1 MTQPGT
7 PNLRGQ
13 SQKTI
18 TPQIMESFRRQL
30 SEERSMSPAFRASR
44 SSDFSENGAS
54 DDDDDY
60 YNALVE
66 SVSAKYTN
74 GKSSANST
82 SELAASSQSATPRAA
97 GKSLAPNWH
106 HSSGWSSP
114 MGGGKGRGRGRG
126 ASSSMSKN
134 RHRASYAGD
143 GEIKPPSY
151 NLPWSD
157 EEQTRLEELLV
168 IYPDEEVSNNR
179 WRKISEALG
188 TRTMRQ
194 VSSRVQKYFIK
205 LAKAGLPVPG
215 RAPDTSS
222 WAPRPQSTT
231 TSVNHSAMPRPKRRR
246 TESGSGYSSRG
257 TRKYVD
263 FTSSSGEED
272 EENVKTRMYE
282 DMNGLADTAQP
293 YDRKGKQA
301 DRSGNESFDM
311 NSSTTYELSHAGG
324 SNGNGMFISSSNGAG
339 PSSAGLTQPSALR
352 SAKVVHLG
360 YRCDSCFSE
369 PIVGIRWHCLD
380 CRGAQAVDLCD
391 ECREEGVFET
401 ATHRTVHRFH
411 AKREAEME
419 PFYANEVAATALREF
434 SYLA

>member
-1 MTQPGT
+1 
-7 PNLRGQ
+7 
-13 SQKTI
+13 
-18 TPQIMESFRRQL
+18 
-30 SEERSMSPAFRASR
+30 MSPAFRAAR
-44 SSDFSENGAS
+44 AAGISEQEAS
-54 DDDDDY
+54 DDDDY

-66 SVSAKYTN
+66 SVSAEYTN
-74 GKSSANST
+74 GRG
-82 SELAASSQSATPRAA
+82 SSQASREPATNGQDARAQAA
-97 GKSLAPNWH
+97 GKALMPNGH
-106 HSSGWSSP
+106 QYPQWSPQKRGSR
-114 MGGGKGRGRGRG
+114 GRGRGRSRGRG
-126 ASSSMSKN
+126 ASSSKPKGT
-134 RHRASYAGD
+134 HREAYNDD

-151 NLPWSD
+151 NLPWTD

-168 IYPDEEVSNNR
+168 IYPSEEVSNNR

-205 LAKAGLPVPG
+205 LNKAGLPVPG
-215 RAPDTSS
+215 RVPNTSS
-222 WAPRPQSTT
+222 WASMSRTHATT
-231 TSVNHSAMPRPKRRR
+231 PNDSPSPRPKRRR
-246 TESGSGYSSRG
+246 TAGGSASGSRSKH
-257 TRKYVD
+257 KYVD
-263 FTSSSGEED
+263 FTSSSDED
-272 EENVKTRMYE
+272 DGNGVNNDGDIGMY
-282 DMNGLADTAQP
+282 DDLDNFTAAAQP

-301 DRSGNESFDM
+301 DRSGNESPDR
-311 NSSTTYELSHAGG
+311 YAVDAYQLSNASAG
-324 SNGNGMFISSSNGAG
+324 GNGMFMSGSNGAG
-339 PSSAGLTQPSALR
+339 PSSAGLQQPSALR

-401 ATHRTVHRFH
+401 ATHLASHSFR

-419 PFYANEVAATALREF
+419 PFYANEVAAAALREY